1 MENTQSTLK
10 NWVKCDKAQLKNFL
24 TENKGKEILINNI
37 AYRVNSGFM
46 DDYNV
51 PQIGL
56 IKKGT
61 GQLKYVQLDLID
73 ASHKNYSALG
83 ETGRKDLMK
92 KLGIK

>member
-1 MENTQSTLK
+1 MESTQTVLK
-10 NWVKCDKAQLKNFL
+10 NWTKCDKAQLKNFL

-46 DDYNV
+46 DSNTV

-73 ASHKNYSALG
+73 ASHQNYSVLG
-83 ETGRKDLMK
+83 DEGRKALMLSLK
-92 KLGIK
+92 IK